1 MLEIL
6 VTSLLVQMVEPL
18 FVSQTKFSKCGMW
31 LDVRWLWQMG
41 LMTLVEEITHLHQRM
56 VTLDRGW

>member
-18 FVSQTKFSKCGMW
+18 FVSRTKYSKCGMW

-41 LMTLVEEITHLHQRM
+41 LMTLVEEITHAL
-56 VTLDRGW
+56 

>member
-6 VTSLLVQMVEPL
+6 VTSLLLQMVEPL

-31 LDVRWLWQMG
+31 LDVRWL
-41 LMTLVEEITHLHQRM
+41 
-56 VTLDRGW
+56 